1 MVVTRL
7 ACCTRSF
14 DRDIGQIQR
23 DHGKSRLAVR
33 LPWGPVVLFCSTA
46 VLCEASIG
54 SQWGKA
60 WEKEAEKG
68 CQGDPRGKHLL
79 KEPAVCMSNF
89 SFLSQDECN
98 SLHIS
103 TCLKAGF
110 LKEKQDHSSIW
121 GNLEDCNGAL
131 GIPLVSLGH
140 LSGCAADIRPG
151 KRKGG
156 KGRRRQTGGTRL

>member
-54 SQWGKA
+54 SHWGKA
-60 WEKEAEKG
+60 WEKEAEEGLPGGPSRKTSIKG
-68 CQGDPRGKHLL
+68 NQLSACLTSHFSPK
-79 KEPAVCMSNF
+79 MSVTH
-89 SFLSQDECN
+89 C
-98 SLHIS
+98 
-103 TCLKAGF
+103 T
-110 LKEKQDHSSIW
+110 
-121 GNLEDCNGAL
+121 
-131 GIPLVSLGH
+131 
-140 LSGCAADIRPG
+140 
-151 KRKGG
+151 
-156 KGRRRQTGGTRL
+156 

>member
-1 MVVTRL
+1 MGSPGWQCGCPGDLWFCFVAQLFSVRPALVHNGAKHGRKRL
-7 ACCTRSF
+7 R
-14 DRDIGQIQR
+14 
-23 DHGKSRLAVR
+23 
-33 LPWGPVVLFCSTA
+33 
-46 VLCEASIG
+46 
-54 SQWGKA
+54 
-60 WEKEAEKG
+60 KG

-89 SFLSQDECN
+89 SLLSQDECN

-110 LKEKQDHSSIW
+110 LKEKQDHSSIR
-121 GNLEDCNGAL
+121 GNLEDCNGGL

-140 LSGCAADIRPG
+140 LSGSAADIRPG

-156 KGRRRQTGGTRL
+156 KGRCRQTGGTRL